1 MLLAKLLFSSLQNL
15 QLITVSACCSNCLM
29 VFQIMFIIYTSL
41 TLLLLFI
48 LTLLVANIQRIEFRR
63 EGLGSHRAVALA
75 ILPLPALYIAWA
87 ILLVYFPVLRY
98 HALLWIE
105 FALTGVLP
113 MLIMIVLFAP
123 NVSTLRVT
131 SFSIKASKPWNKA
144 ILMIS

>member
-1 MLLAKLLFSSLQNL
+1 MLLAKLLYSSLQNL
-15 QLITVSACCSNCLM
+15 QLITVSACCSNHLV
-29 VFQIMFIIYTSL
+29 VFQTMFIIYTSL
-41 TLLLLFI
+41 TLLLLFV
-48 LTLLVANIQRIEFRR
+48 LTLLVANVQRIEFRR

-75 ILPLPALYIAWA
+75 VLPLPALYIAWA

-123 NVSTLRVT
+123 NVS
-131 SFSIKASKPWNKA
+131 P
-144 ILMIS
+144 ILYVKGT